1 MHETPRG
8 SLCVP
13 ARRIS
18 APPSRNEAREAARV
32 PQAEPVCAA
41 AKAQKTTMKQPS
53 ISFLPILPPR
63 GVFFRTRRGAR
74 RFWFICGYSWLQY
87 STFSRTRQAIF
98 AEFEEIFFAVTCRKY
113 GTLHKPL
120 SAPLGGLLIFPLR
133 AKERKKESL
142 FLNLNLNLNLNLYL
156 YIGALHALRTALHS
170 VTHGVTQRYARRYT
184 ALHSVTHGVTHD
196 VTQRYIGRYI
206 GAAPCAQVA
215 PCRCGGA
222 PPPAL
227 PLRERKRE
235 RDSYSFS
242 LSVS

>member
-1 MHETPRG
+1 
-8 SLCVP
+8 
-13 ARRIS
+13 
-18 APPSRNEAREAARV
+18 
-32 PQAEPVCAA
+32 
-41 AKAQKTTMKQPS
+41 MKQPS

-170 VTHGVTQRYARRYT
+170 VTHGVTQRYTRRYT
-184 ALHSVTHGVTHD
+184 ALHRALH
-196 VTQRYIGRYI
+196 RRCAMRAGR
-206 GAAPCAQVA
+206 P
-215 PCRCGGA
+215 
-222 PPPAL
+222 L
-227 PLRERKRE
+227 PLRRAASRSPSARKKERKRFLLFLSICILIYISIYIWK
-235 RDSYSFS
+235 RHKRHTSVTYAS
-242 LSVS
+242 LQRAEKPAISK

>member
-1 MHETPRG
+1 
-8 SLCVP
+8 
-13 ARRIS
+13 
-18 APPSRNEAREAARV
+18 
-32 PQAEPVCAA
+32 
-41 AKAQKTTMKQPS
+41 MKQPS

-87 STFSRTRQAIF
+87 STLSRTRQAIF

-184 ALHSVTHGVTHD
+184 ALRTALHSVTHG
-196 VTQRYIGRYI
+196 VTQRYIGRYT
-206 GAAPCAQVA
+206 ALHRALHRRCAMRA
-215 PCRCGGA
+215 GRP
-222 PPPAL
+222 L
-227 PLRERKRE
+227 PLRRRAA
-235 RDSYSFS
+235 S
-242 LSVS
+242 